1 MNGDKSMSAE
11 KRLQD
16 LGLVLPSPPLAV
28 ANYVPAVKT
37 GHLLIVSGQLPYG
50 HDGALSE
57 RHKGKLG
64 RDVFNEAGQEAAR
77 MCALNVL
84 AQVRAVL
91 GTLNDVRRCVKIG
104 GFVNSSPGFTAI
116 PAVVNGASDL
126 MVAVFGDAGR
136 HARFAVGVAELPLD
150 AAVEIEAMFEVK

>member
-1 MNGDKSMSAE
+1 MNAE

-16 LGLVLPSPPLAV
+16 LGLVLPSPPPAV
-28 ANYVPAVKT
+28 GSYVAAVKT
-37 GHLLIVSGQLPYG
+37 GHLLIVSGQLPFG
-50 HDGALSE
+50 PDGAMSE

-77 MCALNVL
+77 LCGLNVL
-84 AQVRAVL
+84 AQVRAAL
-91 GTLNDVRRCVKIG
+91 GTLNDVRACVKIG

-126 MVAVFGDAGR
+126 MVAVFGDIGR

>member
-1 MNGDKSMSAE
+1 MSAE
-11 KRLQD
+11 KRLHD
-16 LGLVLPSPPLAV
+16 LGLVLPTPPAAV

-37 GHLLIVSGQLPYG
+37 GHLLVVSGQMPFG
-50 HDGALSE
+50 ADGSISE

-64 RDVFNEAGQEAAR
+64 RDVFTAAGQEAAR
-77 MCALNVL
+77 LCAINIL
-84 AQVRAVL
+84 AQVRAAL
-91 GTLNDVRRCVKIG
+91 GSLNDVKRCVKIG

-116 PAVVNGASDL
+116 PAVINGASDL
-126 MVAVFGDAGR
+126 MVAVFGEAGR

>member
-1 MNGDKSMSAE
+1 MNPE
-11 KRLQD
+11 QRLQD
-16 LGLVLPSPPLAV
+16 LGLVLPNPPRAV

-37 GHLLIVSGQLPYG
+37 GRLLVVSGQLPFG
-50 HDGALSE
+50 LDGVLSE
-57 RHKGKLG
+57 RHTGKLG

-77 MCALNVL
+77 LCALNVL
-84 AQVRAVL
+84 AQARAAL
-91 GTLNDVRRCVKIG
+91 GSLNEVTRCVKIG

-116 PAVVNGASDL
+116 PAIVNGASDL

-150 AAVEIEAMFEVK
+150 AAVEIEAMFEVT

>member
-1 MNGDKSMSAE
+1 MNAE

-16 LGLVLPSPPLAV
+16 LGLVLPAPPAAV
-28 ANYVPAVKT
+28 GAYVAAVKT
-37 GHLLIVSGQLPYG
+37 GHLLVVSGQLPFG
-50 HDGALSE
+50 ADGAISE

-77 MCALNVL
+77 LCALNIL
-84 AQVRAVL
+84 AQARAALGSLNNVRA
-91 GTLNDVRRCVKIG
+91 CVKIG
-104 GFVNSSPGFTAI
+104 GFVNSSSGFTAI
-116 PAVVNGASDL
+116 PAVINGASDL

-136 HARFAVGVAELPLD
+136 HARFAVGAAELPLD

>member
-1 MNGDKSMSAE
+1 MNAE

-16 LGLVLPSPPLAV
+16 LGLVLAAPPAAV

-37 GHLLIVSGQLPYG
+37 GHLLIISGQLPFG
-50 HDGALSE
+50 PDGVLSDH
-57 RHKGKLG
+57 HKGKLG

-77 MCALNVL
+77 LCALNVL
-84 AQVRAVL
+84 AQVRAAV
-91 GTLNDVRRCVKIG
+91 GSLNEVRRCVKIG

-126 MVAVFGDAGR
+126 MVAVFGDSGR

>member
-1 MNGDKSMSAE
+1 MNAE
-11 KRLQD
+11 KRLHD
-16 LGLVLPSPPLAV
+16 LGLVLPTPPAAV
-28 ANYVPAVKT
+28 ANYVPAVKA

-50 HDGALSE
+50 PDGAVSPG
-57 RHKGKLG
+57 HKGKLG

-77 MCALNVL
+77 LCAMNVL
-84 AQVRAVL
+84 AQVRAAL
-91 GTLNDVRRCVKIG
+91 GSLNDVKRCVKIG

>member
-1 MNGDKSMSAE
+1 
-11 KRLQD
+11 
-16 LGLVLPSPPLAV
+16 
-28 ANYVPAVKT
+28 
-37 GHLLIVSGQLPYG
+37 
-50 HDGALSE
+50 
-57 RHKGKLG
+57 
-64 RDVFNEAGQEAAR
+64 VFNEAGQEAAR
-77 MCALNVL
+77 LCAMNVL
-84 AQVRAVL
+84 AQVRAAL
-91 GTLNDVRRCVKIG
+91 GSLNDVKRCVKIG

>member
-1 MNGDKSMSAE
+1 MMNAE

-16 LGLVLPSPPLAV
+16 LGLVLPTPPRAV
-28 ANYVPAVKT
+28 GSYVAAVKT
-37 GHLLIVSGQLPYG
+37 GHILVVSGQLPFG
-50 HDGALSE
+50 PDGALSDH
-57 RHKGKLG
+57 HKGKLG

-77 MCALNVL
+77 LCALNVL
-84 AQVRAVL
+84 AQVRAAV
-91 GTLNDVRRCVKIG
+91 GSLNEVRRCVKIG

-150 AAVEIEAMFEVK
+150 VAVEIEAMFEVK

>member
-1 MNGDKSMSAE
+1 MNAE
-11 KRLQD
+11 KRLHD
-16 LGLVLPSPPLAV
+16 LGLVLPTPSAAV
-28 ANYVPAVKT
+28 ANYVPAVKA

-50 HDGALSE
+50 PEGAVSAG
-57 RHKGKLG
+57 HKGKLG

-77 MCALNVL
+77 LCAMNVL
-84 AQVRAVL
+84 AQVRAAL
-91 GTLNDVRRCVKIG
+91 GSLNDVKRCVKIG

>member
-1 MNGDKSMSAE
+1 MNAE
-11 KRLQD
+11 KRLHD
-16 LGLVLPSPPLAV
+16 LGLVLPTPSAAV
-28 ANYVPAVKT
+28 ANYVPAVKA

-50 HDGALSE
+50 PEGAVSAG
-57 RHKGKLG
+57 HKGKLG

-77 MCALNVL
+77 LCAMNVL
-84 AQVRAVL
+84 AQVRAAL
-91 GTLNDVRRCVKIG
+91 GSLNDVKRCLKIG

-116 PAVVNGASDL
+116 PAIVNGASDL